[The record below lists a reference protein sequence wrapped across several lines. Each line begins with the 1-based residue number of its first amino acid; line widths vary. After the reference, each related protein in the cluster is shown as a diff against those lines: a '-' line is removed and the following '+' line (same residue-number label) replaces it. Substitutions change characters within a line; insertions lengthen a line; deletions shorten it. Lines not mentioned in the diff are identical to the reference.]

1 VKLLLVW
8 LALLL
13 AGCQSLSGSGL
24 DALQRGDLDAA
35 QRHFE
40 KSWAQ
45 DRDPGALNN
54 LGVVLLRRGERVRA
68 VAHFYMAARYGV
80 ATGADNLR
88 RLGEPVPA
96 ADLTVPPRDAPQQAT
111 GSGDGWL
118 ALGVALNA
126 FADGYLER
134 QAELRSQP
142 RAPQRSP
149 SPSPTPIASS
159 PAAASPSTAGS
170 AQLRSANPA
179 SSATSRAPTPPP
191 APSVFVSKYLVRS
204 DAAQGCRC
212 ECVDGLHVN
221 VCSSSVST
229 PTVCGF
235 RACPT
240 PPVRSAPAGLGPVP
254 PPGTSRCAPRLV
266 IDDESDAYAWRWIC
280 Q

>member
-1 VKLLLVW
+1 MKLLLIW

-96 ADLTVPPRDAPQQAT
+96 ADLTIPPRDAPQQAT

-118 ALGVALNA
+118 ALGIALNA

-134 QAELRSQP
+134 QAEHRSQP

-149 SPSPTPIASS
+149 SPTPFSSS
-159 PAAASPSTAGS
+159 PAATSPSTAGS
-170 AQLRSANPA
+170 AQLRSASAA
-179 SSATSRAPTPPP
+179 SSTSRAPAPPP
-191 APSVFVSKYLVRS
+191 PPPPSVFVSKYLVRS

-221 VCSSSVST
+221 VCSSFVSV

-235 RACPT
+235 RACP
-240 PPVRSAPAGLGPVP
+240 PPPPKPAPPGPGPAP
-254 PPGTSRCAPRLV
+254 PPGTSNCSPRLV
-266 IDDESDAYAWRWIC
+266 IDDESNTYAWRWIC

>member
-1 VKLLLVW
+1 MKLLVFW

-13 AGCQSLSGSGL
+13 AGCQSLHSSGM

-40 KSWAQ
+40 RSWAQ

-54 LGVVLLRRGERVRA
+54 IGVVLLRRGERVRA

-80 ATGADNLR
+80 ATSADNLR

-96 ADLTVPPRDAPQQAT
+96 ADLAVPPREAPQHAA

-118 ALGVALNA
+118 ALGIVLNA
-126 FADGYLER
+126 LADGYLDR
-134 QAELRSQP
+134 KAELRARPAPRPPSQTASTTSP
-142 RAPQRSP
+142 WASPSAAASTYARSTSPAPP
-149 SPSPTPIASS
+149 SPSPT
-159 PAAASPSTAGS
+159 STPP
-170 AQLRSANPA
+170 PA
-179 SSATSRAPTPPP
+179 SSAP
-191 APSVFVSKYLVRS
+191 AAKHLVRG
-204 DAAQGCRC
+204 DAAPGCRC
-212 ECVDGLHVN
+212 ECVDGLHLN
-221 VCSSSVST
+221 VCSSSASV

-240 PPVRSAPAGLGPVP
+240 PPARTAPAGPGPAP
-254 PPGTSRCAPRLV
+254 PAGTSNCTSRLV
-266 IDDESDAYAWRWIC
+266 IDDESDTYVWRWVC